1 MAFVCVQPLR
11 VHHERVLDNYTWDK
25 TDHKDAILIGR
36 VIAQGA
42 CYLAERPVPAWARLR
57 HLGATR
63 SSWVARSAAH
73 QLADRRSSAMLLASG
88 AVGSSQPAG
97 VGHVGGM
104 SGCDSRRWR

>member
-1 MAFVCVQPLR
+1 MELADRAGMAFVCVQPLR

-57 HLGATR
+57 HLCATR
-63 SSWVARSAAH
+63 SSCVAR
-73 QLADRRSSAMLLASG
+73 
-88 AVGSSQPAG
+88 
-97 VGHVGGM
+97 
-104 SGCDSRRWR
+104 